1 MTRRN
6 AVRAIS
12 FLWLGSLAGAGCAF
26 LTQVVLARVL
36 GPNTFG
42 IFASAL
48 ATVTLLVPL
57 AGFGVAPFWLKV
69 FGEEGWQA
77 RRWWPGSFRFV
88 CVSTLVVLISL
99 ALWAGFGPHG
109 ALMQSA
115 LFLMLVYVLGQ
126 VVLELVSS
134 KFQLE
139 EQYALLAIW
148 QFLPHFLR
156 LVFVALGAWW
166 FNQTFGLLEAV
177 SVYTVISLI
186 LFLAG
191 AWILVRMH
199 KGDFFLAGHV
209 TKKIDDKST
218 TKAIAP

>member
-99 ALWAGFGPHG
+99 ALWAGFGPHDD
-109 ALMQSA
+109 AMSLSLWLLLA
-115 LFLMLVYVLGQ
+115 YVMGQ
-126 VVLELVSS
+126 VVVELVSS
-134 KFQLE
+134 KLQLE
-139 EQYALLAIW
+139 EKYIRLAIW
-148 QFLPHFLR
+148 QFSP
-156 LVFVALGAWW
+156 
-166 FNQTFGLLEAV
+166 
-177 SVYTVISLI
+177 
-186 LFLAG
+186 
-191 AWILVRMH
+191 
-199 KGDFFLAGHV
+199 
-209 TKKIDDKST
+209 
-218 TKAIAP
+218 